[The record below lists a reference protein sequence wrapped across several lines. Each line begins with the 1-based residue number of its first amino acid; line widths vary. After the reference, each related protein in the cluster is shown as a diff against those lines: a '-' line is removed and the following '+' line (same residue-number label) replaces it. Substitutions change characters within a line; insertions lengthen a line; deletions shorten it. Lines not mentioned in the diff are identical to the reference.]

1 MFPAGPPMQ
10 SLQLENKSR
19 ATQQCAQPNTEP
31 SNRPA
36 SLCCRQK
43 LVLSVVT
50 TCSETDFSFLGHSD
64 FCLSRVQLILCLSH
78 FFPTCSFSGNLECHQ
93 SQTRLHKLMLA
104 KLNIVSMSYSYRE
117 LGSHIQ
123 YGTPALRR
131 NLPKDFFCKQP
142 PLPKHAFTVTT
153 ATPGWGY
160 AALNVSVIQ
169 SFRFCCSPERNRD
182 QASIPQRAL
191 INVGQTTRSRMSFP
205 HIKKPRGDTEA
216 LRLCCSFTCS
226 RGLARPPCSLP
237 LSQL

>member
-1 MFPAGPPMQ
+1 MCSSWASWPHPTSSRSLGKRRDKGYQDTLDPFHRQEQFSFLILYLEKAKFVTELAHHYMFPAGPPMQ

-19 ATQQCAQPNTEP
+19 ATQQCAQPSTEP

-43 LVLSVVT
+43 QVLSVVT

-142 PLPKHAFTVTT
+142 PLPKHVFTVTT
-153 ATPGWGY
+153 ATPG
-160 AALNVSVIQ
+160 
-169 SFRFCCSPERNRD
+169 
-182 QASIPQRAL
+182 
-191 INVGQTTRSRMSFP
+191 
-205 HIKKPRGDTEA
+205 
-216 LRLCCSFTCS
+216 
-226 RGLARPPCSLP
+226 
-237 LSQL
+237 